1 MRRSAP
7 IQMSLE
13 KMLGIQPK
21 QTVVPS
27 TSLRVLDLF
36 CGAGGFSTGAKQ
48 AGCTVI
54 YANDMDE
61 DALETHRRNH
71 PEAVHSSD
79 KLPDATIPF
88 PTDGNPFH
96 LHGSPPCQKFS
107 SFNVGRNAKRK
118 QGDREHAE
126 SLVEWFLNTALS
138 CGATS
143 WSMEE
148 VGSPHVVSI
157 VERIR
162 SKHRNLV
169 DFEVFALQDFGVPQT
184 RTRLIAGN
192 PALIQRLRRCRE
204 ECVRRCAQGVLSKPR
219 GTHIKNT
226 RTTSSRV
233 KRPHANEGEA
243 KYVYKKAR
251 LGDGC
256 HPISGLAPTVIAGV
270 GNMWVTIQNGR
281 AHSKLKLST
290 SEAAALQ
297 TFPATYKWPDKTTL
311 ATKQI
316 GNAVPP
322 LVAELLLSGVASEDR
337 FSI

>member
-1 MRRSAP
+1 M
-7 IQMSLE
+7 IQTSLE
-13 KMLGIQPK
+13 KLFGVSPK
-21 QTVVPS
+21 KVVS
-27 TSLRVLDLF
+27 SASSLRIIDLF
-36 CGAGGFSTGAKQ
+36 CGAGGFSTGSVQ
-48 AGCTVI
+48 AGATVL

-71 PEAVHSSD
+71 PDAIHSSD
-79 KLPDATIPF
+79 KLPSAKIPF
-88 PTDGNPFH
+88 PTDGAPFH

-126 SLVEWFLNTALS
+126 SLVEWFLRTAIS

-148 VGSPHVVSI
+148 VGSKHVVAI
-157 VERIR
+157 VEKFR
-162 SKHRNLV
+162 KEHKGLV
-169 DFEVFALQDFGVPQT
+169 DFDVFELQDFGVPQT

-192 PALIQRLRRCRE
+192 PELIQRLRRARE
-204 ECVRRCAQGVLSKPR
+204 ECVRRSVKDVISNPR

-233 KRPHANEGEA
+233 KRARPQTGEA
-243 KYVYKKAR
+243 KYIYKKAR
-251 LGDGC
+251 LDEGC
-256 HPISGLAPTVIAGV
+256 HPISSFSPTVIAGV
-270 GNMWVTIQNGR
+270 GNMWVTIEEGN
-281 AHSKLKLST
+281 AHSKLKLNA

-297 TFPATYKWPDKTTL
+297 TFPRTYKWPSKSTL

-322 LVAELLLSGVASEDR
+322 LVAELLLAGKLGEDH

>member
-1 MRRSAP
+1 MQQT
-7 IQMSLE
+7 IE
-13 KMLGIQPK
+13 GMLGVKPK
-21 QTVVPS
+21 HTIVPS
-27 TSLRVLDLF
+27 GSLRIIDLF
-36 CGAGGFSTGAKQ
+36 CGAGGFSTGAVQ
-48 AGCTVI
+48 AGGTVI
-54 YANDMDE
+54 FANDMDE

-71 PEAVHSSD
+71 AGAVHSSE
-79 KLPDATIPF
+79 KLPNARIPF
-88 PTDGNPFH
+88 PTDGKPFH

-126 SLVEWFLNTALS
+126 SLVEWFLKTAIS

-148 VGSPHVVSI
+148 VGSKHVVVI
-157 VERIR
+157 VEKFRME
-162 SKHRNLV
+162 HRELV
-169 DFEVFALQDFGVPQT
+169 DYDVFEFQDFGVPQT

-192 PALIQRLRRCRE
+192 PALIQRLRRARE
-204 ECVRRCAQGVLSKPR
+204 QCKRRSVKDVLSKPR

-233 KRPHANEGEA
+233 KRSCPKNGEA
-243 KYVYKKAR
+243 KFVYKKAK
-251 LGDGC
+251 LSDGC
-256 HPISGLAPTVIAGV
+256 HSVDGLAPTVIAGV
-270 GNMWVTIQNGR
+270 GNMWVTIENGN

-297 TFPATYKWPDKTTL
+297 TFPATYKWPSNKTL

-322 LVAELLLSGVASEDR
+322 LVAELLLSGKVGEDR
-337 FSI
+337 FHF